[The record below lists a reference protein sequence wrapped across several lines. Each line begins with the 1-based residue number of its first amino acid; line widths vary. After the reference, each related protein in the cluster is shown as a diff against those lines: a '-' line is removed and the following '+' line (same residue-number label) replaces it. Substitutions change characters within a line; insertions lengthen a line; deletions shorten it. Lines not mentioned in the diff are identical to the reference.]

1 MHKEAVAHG
10 GQLALVY
17 IAEAHASDEW
27 PINSTRCSGP
37 ANSIV
42 QPKSLSERAAVATR
56 MVEALRLGDGGP
68 SVYLDGMDDAFM
80 NTYAAWPTRLYAIG
94 RDGRIEVVGY
104 PEGATFHLP
113 RLRKWLLDQK

>member
-1 MHKEAVAHG
+1 
-10 GQLALVY
+10 
-17 IAEAHASDEW
+17 
-27 PINSTRCSGP
+27 
-37 ANSIV
+37 
-42 QPKSLSERAAVATR
+42 

>member
-1 MHKEAVAHG
+1 MAHG

-80 NTYAAWPTRLYAIG
+80 NTYAAWPPRLYAIG